1 MLKPDQ
7 ILDTYYLEARRDLLE
22 LAALFD
28 RYDAAVQRQG
38 SSPQKEEKYEILRRA
53 LLYLAS
59 SDSLEGGRTNA
70 LLDLFSEI

>member
-28 RYDAAVQRQG
+28 RYDAAVQGEG

-53 LLYLAS
+53 LLYLAN
-59 SDSLEGGRTNA
+59 SDSSEGGRTNA